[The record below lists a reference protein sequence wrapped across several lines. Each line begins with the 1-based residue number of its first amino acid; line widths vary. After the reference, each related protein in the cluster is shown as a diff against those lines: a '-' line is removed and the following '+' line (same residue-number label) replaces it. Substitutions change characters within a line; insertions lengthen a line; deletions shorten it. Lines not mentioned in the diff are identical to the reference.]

1 MKIRSDKKVS
11 QWARQLYIKKNAH
24 FGVIKS
30 CPLEL
35 NLNTHAANE
44 CRRPY

>member
-1 MKIRSDKKVS
+1 MIRKFYNGRKMENGNFD
-11 QWARQLYIKKNAH
+11 L
-24 FGVIKS
+24 IKS

-44 CRRPY
+44 CRRPD

>member
-1 MKIRSDKKVS
+1 MRRKFYNGV
-11 QWARQLYIKKNAH
+11 LYIKKNAK
-24 FGVIKS
+24 FDLIKS

-44 CRRPY
+44 CHCPD